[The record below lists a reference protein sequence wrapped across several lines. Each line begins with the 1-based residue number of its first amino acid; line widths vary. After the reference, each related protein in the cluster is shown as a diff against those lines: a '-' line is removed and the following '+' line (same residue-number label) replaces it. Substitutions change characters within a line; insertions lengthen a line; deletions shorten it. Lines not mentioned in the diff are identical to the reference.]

1 MIPNLS
7 LISAVGFAVKGNN
20 ELTDSVVFAGEI
32 QKNIERIKTHRQVI
46 RFMNKRIHEGKELLN
61 FLTEYLSYLNSEY
74 QKKSDP
80 LIFDQIQYFSEML
93 CKVRNLK
100 II

>member
-1 MIPNLS
+1 MIPNLP
-7 LISAVGFAVKGNN
+7 LIFGVGFAVKGNY
-20 ELTDSVVFAGEI
+20 ELTESVVFAGEI

-46 RFMNKRIHEGKELLN
+46 RFMNKRIYEGKELLN

-74 QKKSDP
+74 QKKSNP

-93 CKVRNLK
+93 CKVLNLK

>member
-1 MIPNLS
+1 MIPNLP
-7 LISAVGFAVKGNN
+7 LIIGVGFAVKGNN
-20 ELTDSVVFAGEI
+20 ELTESVVFASEI
-32 QKNIERIKTHRQVI
+32 RKEIERIKTYQQMI
-46 RFMNKRIHEGKELLN
+46 RFVIKRIHEGKDVLS

-80 LIFDQIQYFSEML
+80 LVFDQIRYFAETLYKLM
-93 CKVRNLK
+93 NLK